1 MEPLKLGQIR
11 QRNGNNEIS
20 IVMKNHEKEKRNN
33 KDDELQYY
41 HFKVAVIILVFIAS
55 PIFSPLSLIVQQFL
69 APRKFPIA
77 TFIVT
82 LQFAP
87 PWLDSLN

>member
-41 HFKVAVIILVFIAS
+41 HFKVAVIILVFIAYITVIS
-55 PIFSPLSLIVQQFL
+55 YCIWAGFDYRDQS
-69 APRKFPIA
+69 K
-77 TFIVT
+77 
-82 LQFAP
+82 
-87 PWLDSLN
+87 LNIQKILPEYNFR